1 VLVGLC
7 LIPAK
12 LARNEQAFV
21 LFAGLKGAVPILL
34 GSLLLAA
41 DIPGG
46 HRLYGIVIVVVAFS
60 VIVQGS
66 LVPVVVRALHLPMRI
81 LQPQPWS
88 FGVRLA
94 EEPEGVL
101 RLTVAAG
108 SRADGQTVESVAEAA
123 SNSKNAADIWV
134 NMLVRDR
141 ALVSVRGDTRL
152 TAGDEVLISAE
163 ERWHPQL
170 ESLFRAI

>member
-1 VLVGLC
+1 
-7 LIPAK
+7 
-12 LARNEQAFV
+12 
-21 LFAGLKGAVPILL
+21 
-34 GSLLLAA
+34 
-41 DIPGG
+41 
-46 HRLYGIVIVVVAFS
+46 
-60 VIVQGS
+60 
-66 LVPVVVRALHLPMRI
+66 MRI

-108 SRADGQTVESVAEAA
+108 SRVDGQTVESVAEAA
-123 SNSKNAADIWV
+123 SNSKNSADIWV
-134 NMLVRDR
+134 TMLVRDR